1 MTKLFFFVLLDMLTI
16 QVLNAQS
23 LYKGNGNVSFISDAP
38 LETVKAHSTKLDGI
52 IDLNKKT
59 FAFTID
65 VNSFE
70 GFNSP
75 LQKEHFNEHYL
86 ETKKFPKS
94 MFTGNIISELN
105 CSENCDQMIICKG
118 KFTIH
123 GITKIETIHVHFK
136 KSKQKIDIQSD
147 FEILLSDYNIK
158 IPKIVQAKI
167 ATDIQLK
174 VQIQLI
180 QMNE

>member
-1 MTKLFFFVLLDMLTI
+1 MTKNFYFTFLTFFALYLL
-16 QVLNAQS
+16 QAQS
-23 LYKGNGNVSFISDAP
+23 LYKGSGNVSFISDAP
-38 LETVKAHSTKLDGI
+38 LETVKAHSTKLNGL
-52 IDLNKKT
+52 IDLDKKT

-65 VNSFE
+65 VSSFE

-94 MFTGNIISELN
+94 TFTGNIISELN
-105 CSENCDQMIICKG
+105 CTGNCDQIIICKG
-118 KFTIH
+118 KFSIH
-123 GITKIETIHVHFK
+123 GITKIETISVHLK
-136 KSKQKIDIQSD
+136 KTNQKIDIQSD

-167 ATDIQLK
+167 ASIIQIK
-174 VQIQLI
+174 VLI
-180 QMNE
+180 QFNQINE

>member
-1 MTKLFFFVLLDMLTI
+1 MTKFFYFVLLDLFVFNTI
-16 QVLNAQS
+16 IAQS

-52 IDLNKKT
+52 MDLNKKT

-123 GITKIETIHVHFK
+123 GITKIETISIHLK
-136 KSKQKIDIQSD
+136 KTNQKIDIQSN

-174 VQIQLI
+174 VQIQLN

>member
-1 MTKLFFFVLLDMLTI
+1 MTKNFYFSFLFFLT
-16 QVLNAQS
+16 LNSILAQS
-23 LYKGNGNVSFISDAP
+23 LYKGSGNVSFISDAP
-38 LETVKAHSTKLDGI
+38 LETVKAQSTKLNGL
-52 IDLNKKT
+52 IDLDKKT

-65 VNSFE
+65 VSSFE

-94 MFTGNIISELN
+94 TFTGNIISELN
-105 CSENCDQMIICKG
+105 CTGNCDQIIICKG
-118 KFTIH
+118 KFSIH
-123 GITKIETIHVHFK
+123 GITKIETINIHLK
-136 KSKQKIDIQSD
+136 KTNQKIDIQAD

-174 VQIQLI
+174 VQMQLNQI
-180 QMNE
+180 NE